1 MQIIHHRVNSIE
13 KLKNLSLLNGAEI
26 DIRYHKNEL
35 ILHHDPFHHHEKNL
49 LRLKDFLENWTYHGP
64 LILNLKSEGIEEKC
78 IKLMKNFNVR
88 SWFFLDMSMPFFVKY
103 SNLTNNKNFRD
114 FNSSNLAVRFSDF
127 EPIEYALSFYGKVSW
142 VWVDTFKDL
151 ALSMSKYKMLKKY
164 NFKICLVS
172 PELQGFEKDE
182 IVIMRSKLS
191 NMSIDAVCTKYPELW
206 S

>member
-35 ILHHDPFHHHEKNL
+35 ILHHDPFHHHEKKL
-49 LRLKDFLENWTYHGP
+49 LSLKEFLENWTYHGP

-78 IKLMKNFNVR
+78 IKLMKSFNVKN
-88 SWFFLDMSMPFFVKY
+88 WFFLDMSMPFFVKY
-103 SNLTNNKNFRD
+103 SNLTNNKNFHD

-127 EPIEYALSFYGKVSW
+127 EPIEYALSFNGKVSW

-151 ALSMSKYKMLKKY
+151 PLSISKYKMLKKH

-182 IVIMRSKLS
+182 IAIIKSKLS